1 MAREAEYWKLV
12 ERDKIQ
18 CLLCP
23 RRCLIAEGRWG
34 ECKARGNNNRTMS
47 IPFYGQV
54 SSLAID
60 PVEKKP
66 LRHFM
71 PGSHTFSAG
80 FWHCTMRCP
89 FCQNWEI
96 AHPEFS
102 RDFRESSAAVLSQG
116 EPGFGGSYLDPEA
129 LVDKALA
136 SGCPSISFTYS
147 EPCLHVEYLLDAME
161 IARKRGL
168 KTILVTNGCLNL
180 EPARRLLELCDA
192 TNVDLKSDSAETYRE
207 KLGGDIEAVKNFITS
222 AAELCH
228 LEITSL
234 LVPGILDRPE
244 QIEAI
249 GRFIAS
255 VSRDIPLHI
264 TPYHPAYR
272 WREPILGRRESESI
286 AEPAFG
292 ILDTVHLV
300 LPFPY

>member
-1 MAREAEYWKLV
+1 MPREAEYWKLV

-23 RRCLIAEGRWG
+23 RRCLLAEGRWG
-34 ECKARGNNNRTMS
+34 ECKARFNKNRTMS

-54 SSLAID
+54 SSLAVD

-66 LRHFM
+66 LRHFL

-96 AHPEFS
+96 AHPDRAS
-102 RDFRESSAAVLSQG
+102 DSSADGKGRG
-116 EPGFGGSYLDPEA
+116 ESGFGGLHLEAEA
-129 LVDKALA
+129 LVDRALA

-161 IARKRGL
+161 LARRRGL
-168 KTILVTNGCLNL
+168 KTILVTNGCLNP
-180 EPARRLLELCDA
+180 EPARRLLALCDA
-192 TNVDLKSDSAETYRE
+192 TNVDLKSYSAEIYRK
-207 KLGGDIEAVKNFITS
+207 KLGGDLEAVKNFIWT
-222 AAELCH
+222 AAEVCH
-228 LEITSL
+228 IEITSL

-249 GRFIAS
+249 GDFIAS
-255 VSRDIPLHI
+255 VSRSIPLHI

-272 WREPILGRRESESI
+272 WREPILGRRETEAI
-286 AEPAFG
+286 AKPAFG